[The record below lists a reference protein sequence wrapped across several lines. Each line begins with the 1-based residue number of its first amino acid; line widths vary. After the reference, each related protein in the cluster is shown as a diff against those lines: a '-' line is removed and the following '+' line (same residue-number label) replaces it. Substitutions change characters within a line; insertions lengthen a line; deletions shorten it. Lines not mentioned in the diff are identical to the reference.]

1 MIFNF
6 YYITA
11 YNFVTRLD
19 TIFPFRQ
26 ASFFFFSFLA
36 KIILKESFS
45 RYQRA
50 NFQSCTLYK
59 IFLAEHFPIS
69 SVPNQSFVQ
78 LRKKLTSKLQP
89 SKGIERYPLPLR
101 ITMSVTLIL
110 DSKIRKRNLIHD
122 WYSLDQRKDVH
133 VLLSRSNFRRSFLI
147 SLELDSLRI
156 SPRSTPFLPFT
167 CIQFFPEAAYI
178 IFYRDSDANSKDRRA
193 RSPPSVNANGRGGS
207 LARAWFFSTAKKSR
221 RERSLRETRRVA
233 RLFCDET
240 SRKNRRIRRESAG
253 GSSAKRDSSRGY
265 AFSDPFKSRE
275 RSLRG

>member
-133 VLLSRSNFRRSFLI
+133 VLLSRSNFRRSF
-147 SLELDSLRI
+147 SL
-156 SPRSTPFLPFT
+156 P
-167 CIQFFPEAAYI
+167 
-178 IFYRDSDANSKDRRA
+178 
-193 RSPPSVNANGRGGS
+193 
-207 LARAWFFSTAKKSR
+207 
-221 RERSLRETRRVA
+221 
-233 RLFCDET
+233 
-240 SRKNRRIRRESAG
+240 
-253 GSSAKRDSSRGY
+253 
-265 AFSDPFKSRE
+265 
-275 RSLRG
+275 